1 MQTKS
6 KILKICLFLFTF
18 VVFSSILI
26 AEEFDISAVE
36 IEINAKDNIVIGK
49 GSVEASDTNGRI
61 IYADKI
67 TYKKSKELIIAEG
80 SVKILDTVGNILT
93 SNKAIYDKPNET
105 ISSYKGSKLVT
116 KENYKVTSNSLIYNT
131 LEEIVS
137 SDKDSVF
144 KDKDENIVYVNMFQY
159 NIKNSLFSSIG
170 KIKMIDRNKN
180 KYFFKELYIDT
191 KKQEMIGSDVSALL
205 DKESF
210 GSNKENDPR
219 LAGNHIII
227 TENESEL
234 SKGVFTVCKIREDDK
249 CPPWVLEAKKIS
261 HNKIKKT
268 IYYDHAILKVYN
280 VPVFYFPKFF
290 HPDPSVER
298 QSGFLSPFF
307 TDSTTVGTGFGLPYF
322 WAISHDKDMT
332 LTTKTYKDENILF
345 LHEYRQAF
353 KNGFMTLDSSFTE
366 GYKNVSKKKN
376 GGSRNHFFAELDFNI
391 DEGKD
396 YESKITFKTQRVSNG
411 TYFRIHD
418 INTALVDAD
427 RTQLENDV
435 SYNLGKDNMYL
446 NVSSSM
452 YEDLRKDTND
462 RYEFIYPNI
471 IYGKNFFTEK
481 FGTLSFK
488 TNFLNKN
495 YETNRHLTFLNNDLT
510 WSPTES
516 ITKNGFVNSFKGII
530 ENKNYQAKNATSYKD
545 KGTVSELKSV
555 LSYKSS
561 LPLRKDGINYFN
573 VFSPNFMFRYAPGN
587 MKNLSNNSVNLNYS
601 NLYSINKT
609 SEIEEGLSAI
619 LGFDFKVNEKNN
631 DKEKFSVSMGQVF
644 NPRKNKKMP
653 IKSSL
658 NRKASDLVG
667 DVNYNFSKIGSI
679 GYKFSLDNNFN
690 DLNYNAIS
698 SGLNFGKINFN
709 VDYLE
714 ERNHVGKEHYMSTGV
729 DLNINKYNKISLAT
743 KKNFRT
749 DSTEL
754 YDISYQY
761 ENDCLTAGL
770 VFKREFYNDGDIEPK
785 DTLMFVIKFVPF
797 TGARAPL
804 IKP

>member
-49 GSVEASDTNGRI
+49 GSVEARDTNGRI

-261 HNKIKKT
+261 HNKIKKI
-268 IYYDHAILKVYN
+268 IYYEHAILKVYN

-435 SYNLGKDNMYL
+435 SYNLSKDNMYL

-495 YETNRHLTFLNNDLT
+495 YETNRHLTFLNND
-510 WSPTES
+510 
-516 ITKNGFVNSFKGII
+516 
-530 ENKNYQAKNATSYKD
+530 
-545 KGTVSELKSV
+545 
-555 LSYKSS
+555 
-561 LPLRKDGINYFN
+561 
-573 VFSPNFMFRYAPGN
+573 
-587 MKNLSNNSVNLNYS
+587 
-601 NLYSINKT
+601 
-609 SEIEEGLSAI
+609 
-619 LGFDFKVNEKNN
+619 
-631 DKEKFSVSMGQVF
+631 
-644 NPRKNKKMP
+644 
-653 IKSSL
+653 
-658 NRKASDLVG
+658 
-667 DVNYNFSKIGSI
+667 
-679 GYKFSLDNNFN
+679 
-690 DLNYNAIS
+690 
-698 SGLNFGKINFN
+698 
-709 VDYLE
+709 
-714 ERNHVGKEHYMSTGV
+714 
-729 DLNINKYNKISLAT
+729 
-743 KKNFRT
+743 
-749 DSTEL
+749 
-754 YDISYQY
+754 
-761 ENDCLTAGL
+761 
-770 VFKREFYNDGDIEPK
+770 
-785 DTLMFVIKFVPF
+785 
-797 TGARAPL
+797 
-804 IKP
+804 